1 MAQYPIPQFIEQEG
15 KIIFFLTFKQFFW
28 LTGGIGT
35 CMVIYFFLPF
45 YFFAVLSII
54 ILVAVGVIAFVKI
67 NNASLITVFFNIMG
81 FAFQNKKYTWVKKE
95 VLRPYE
101 NPNAPA
107 KSTPAAQTPA
117 PVGPLIPMVRSSKLQ
132 EIRKMID
139 TKK

>member
-28 LTGGIGT
+28 LTGGIGA
-35 CMVIYFFLPF
+35 CMLMYFVLPF
-45 YFFAVLSII
+45 YFFAILSII
-54 ILVAVGVIAFVKI
+54 VLVAVGVVAFVKV
-67 NNASLITVFFNIMG
+67 NNASLITFFFNIMG

-95 VLRPYE
+95 VARPYQ
-101 NPNAPA
+101 NPT
-107 KSTPAAQTPA
+107 KTAATQEPQITQQPI
-117 PVGPLIPMVRSSKLQ
+117 IPMTRTSKLQ

>member
-28 LTGGIGT
+28 LTGGIAT

-45 YFFAVLSII
+45 YFFAIFSVI
-54 ILVAVGVIAFVKI
+54 ILALVSLIAFVKI

-95 VLRPYE
+95 VARPYE
-101 NPNAPA
+101 APHGA
-107 KSTPAAQTPA
+107 VKNVPA
-117 PVGPLIPMVRSSKLQ
+117 PQTLAQQQPIIPMTRTSKLQ